1 MRYTQIPT
9 NTFSALQLNAGI
21 VLADFDVT
29 DGSFEDT
36 DLLGATSGGV
46 NVTATP
52 EFSDFG
58 EDVDNCP
65 KNDEYSKTDYM
76 MVFRGT
82 LQVSFNNIVTDCGIK
97 TSAVDKEYFKEIE
110 DKMLNHFKTK
120 TIYRFLHGT
129 NLTRELYERI
139 SKPLNDIYS
148 DLDKNDIQFE
158 QIFNV
163 KTNDGDC
170 VVEYYDGND
179 IIVLHMG
186 TEKFAYTF
194 VILL

>member
-1 MRYTQIPT
+1 MKPLNKYIEEKLVVFHPQVDEKLIVNKNYMRNDT
-9 NTFSALQLNAGI
+9 I
-21 VLADFDVT
+21 VHDMFKKFIT
-29 DGSFEDT
+29 EYI
-36 DLLGATSGGV
+36 
-46 NVTATP
+46 
-52 EFSDFG
+52 
-58 EDVDNCP
+58 DNCP

-97 TSAVDKEYFKEIE
+97 VSAIDKEYFKEIE
-110 DKMLNHFKTK
+110 EKMLNHFKTK

>member
-1 MRYTQIPT
+1 MKPLNKYIEEKLIV
-9 NTFSALQLNAGI
+9 NKDYMSNDNIVHDTFKKFI
-21 VLADFDVT
+21 T
-29 DGSFEDT
+29 EY
-36 DLLGATSGGV
+36 
-46 NVTATP
+46 
-52 EFSDFG
+52 
-58 EDVDNCP
+58 VDNCP
-65 KNDEYSKTDYM
+65 KNDEYSKTDYIM
-76 MVFRGT
+76 IFKGT
-82 LQVSFNNIVTDCGIK
+82 LWMSFNNILTDGWIK

-129 NLTRELYERI
+129 NLTRELYKRI

-148 DLDKNDIQFE
+148 DLKKNDIQFE

-163 KTNDGDC
+163 KTNNGDC

>member
-1 MRYTQIPT
+1 MKPLKQYIEEKLIVNKNYMR
-9 NTFSALQLNAGI
+9 NDNI
-21 VLADFDVT
+21 VHDMFQKFIT
-29 DGSFEDT
+29 EY
-36 DLLGATSGGV
+36 
-46 NVTATP
+46 
-52 EFSDFG
+52 
-58 EDVDNCP
+58 VDNCP
-65 KNDEYSKTDYM
+65 KNDEYSKNDYM
-76 MVFRGT
+76 MIFKGT
-82 LQVSFNNIVTDCGIK
+82 LWVSFNNIVTDCGIK
-97 TSAVDKEYFKEIE
+97 VSAVDKEYFKEIE

-129 NLTRELYERI
+129 SLNRELYERI
-139 SKPLNDIYS
+139 YKPLNDIYS
-148 DLDKNDIQFE
+148 DLEKNDIQFE

-194 VILL
+194 VVLI